1 MLNCLKVSN
10 FGLDSGNFVSNLQGN
25 FLKFFL
31 ISDNETD
38 ALNNNAECGK
48 DMSFGPMTL
57 TSSSTLVVEF
67 VSKSSRFMAKSKQGF
82 RLLFLSASDMCM
94 GIRQQ
99 HLIFLFNCRMDLRVI

>member
-25 FLKFFL
+25 FLKFLL

-38 ALNNNAECGK
+38 ALNNNEECGK

-57 TSSSTLVVEF
+57 TSSSTLGRRIRIKVFKIHGQV
-67 VSKSSRFMAKSKQGF
+67 QT
-82 RLLFLSASDMCM
+82 RLSPAVPICL
-94 GIRQQ
+94 
-99 HLIFLFNCRMDLRVI
+99 

>member
-25 FLKFFL
+25 FLKFLL

-38 ALNNNAECGK
+38 ALNNNEECGK